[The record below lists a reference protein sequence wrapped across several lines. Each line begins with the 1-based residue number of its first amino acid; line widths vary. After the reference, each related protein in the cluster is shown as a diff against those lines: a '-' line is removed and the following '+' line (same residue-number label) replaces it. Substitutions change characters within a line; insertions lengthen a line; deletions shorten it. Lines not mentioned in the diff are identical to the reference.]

1 MTHRWRCKACWPVYG
16 CLWGINWINCHLI
29 MNYAAMYCNVVQCI
43 AMWQLKYVEIE
54 VVDAVPWH
62 GGVLLGHPAAVSVL
76 LLSDQLLGWNWLGQ
90 GWRAIAA
97 CINFKYKHDR
107 KAARV
112 GANLTHPRLSKATCD
127 VQLGCGR
134 AHVMSEPILSADATT
149 WKKTKQWWRCSR
161 LQSHKPQ
168 VDSCSN
174 ALMQETVWKSCNF
187 SSSFH
192 FFKVGV
198 HWVVVSV
205 WTRQSHHCHASHR
218 SSWSCLPRWLPER
231 ATKGSVPGQQRRSN
245 STPRPKINH
254 DKSLDILRYI
264 RYYQRFPH
272 RSRSPSL
279 AATFWD
285 NWARRCRLKFSE
297 SLFAFAR

>member
-1 MTHRWRCKACWPVYG
+1 MTGRQQGLER
-16 CLWGINWINCHLI
+16 ISLI
-29 MNYAAMYCNVVQCI
+29 QDYLRPLVTCN
-43 AMWQLKYVEIE
+43 L
-54 VVDAVPWH
+54 DAE
-62 GGVLLGHPAAVSVL
+62 
-76 LLSDQLLGWNWLGQ
+76 D
-90 GWRAIAA
+90 
-97 CINFKYKHDR
+97 
-107 KAARV
+107 
-112 GANLTHPRLSKATCD
+112 
-127 VQLGCGR
+127 
-134 AHVMSEPILSADATT
+134 MSCQSPFWVRTQQPE
-149 WKKTKQWWRCSR
+149 KKTKQWWRCSR

-205 WTRQSHHCHASHR
+205 WTRQSPHCHASHR

-231 ATKGSVPGQQRRSN
+231 ATKGSVPGQQRRSH
-245 STPRPKINH
+245 STPRPKINY
-254 DKSLDILRYI
+254 DKSLDILRHI
-264 RYYQRFPH
+264 RYYQRFPR

>member
-1 MTHRWRCKACWPVYG
+1 
-16 CLWGINWINCHLI
+16 

-127 VQLGCGR
+127 VQLGCRR

-149 WKKTKQWWRCSR
+149 WKKLSSDGGARDFSHTSLR
-161 LQSHKPQ
+161 LTH
-168 VDSCSN
+168 VATHSCRK
-174 ALMQETVWKSCNF
+174 LF
-187 SSSFH
+187 
-192 FFKVGV
+192 G
-198 HWVVVSV
+198 
-205 WTRQSHHCHASHR
+205 
-218 SSWSCLPRWLPER
+218 
-231 ATKGSVPGQQRRSN
+231 
-245 STPRPKINH
+245 
-254 DKSLDILRYI
+254 
-264 RYYQRFPH
+264 
-272 RSRSPSL
+272 SL
-279 AATFWD
+279 AISPVHSISSKLVSTGWLFRFGRGKALIAMHLTDQADPVCLADCLKELQRVQCQGSSVVGATVHHGQ
-285 NWARRCRLKFSE
+285 R
-297 SLFAFAR
+297 